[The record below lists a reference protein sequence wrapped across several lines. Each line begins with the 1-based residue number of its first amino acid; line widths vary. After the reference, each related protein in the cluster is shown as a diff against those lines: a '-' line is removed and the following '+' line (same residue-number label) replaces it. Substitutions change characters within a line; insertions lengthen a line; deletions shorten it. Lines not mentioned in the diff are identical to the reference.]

1 MLLHQRYNGRKR
13 FNLFREG
20 DDAQI
25 MRPCDAGSRCL
36 HTVRLLHRE
45 QFPALKSPPQRPIAQ
60 TAIALD
66 SLAIF
71 WLDATRTDGKQ
82 PARQQIQRQAEGR
95 ITLSLTKYW
104 QERCYF
110 NNAQYLADKN
120 LISHFTLNISYSKY

>member
-36 HTVRLLHRE
+36 HTGRLLHWE

-60 TAIALD
+60 TTIALD
-66 SLAIF
+66 SLAIR
-71 WLDATRTDGKQ
+71 WLDATRTDAKQ
-82 PARQQIQRQAEGR
+82 PAWQEIQRQAEGR
-95 ITLSLTKYW
+95 ITLSLATYW
-104 QERCYF
+104 HERCC
-110 NNAQYLADKN
+110 NNN
-120 LISHFTLNISYSKY
+120 SHHLTCQ